1 MDEEFGADFITLTDE
16 EGNEFELEYLDTL
29 EYKNE
34 MYMAFFPTLEEGQD
48 EDSEDYGLIILRCVP
63 GQNGEE
69 DTLESV
75 DDENILNA
83 VYDQF
88 METLFDDEEDEDP
101 IPDLPEP
108 PAGETL
114 AELRSQL
121 SSATKA
127 RRAVGILTL
136 LMWLAQL
143 AAHFSLMPAL
153 YWDEPLLRTLG
164 RLGAGRGMGRVIML
178 SASGRPLT
186 QALAAELSHEP
197 VLTLLCSLGER
208 RVGKECRSRWS
219 TYPSIK

>member
-29 EYKNE
+29 EYKKE

-88 METLFDDEEDEDP
+88 METLFDDEEDED
-101 IPDLPEP
+101 E
-108 PAGETL
+108 
-114 AELRSQL
+114 
-121 SSATKA
+121 
-127 RRAVGILTL
+127 
-136 LMWLAQL
+136 
-143 AAHFSLMPAL
+143 
-153 YWDEPLLRTLG
+153 
-164 RLGAGRGMGRVIML
+164 
-178 SASGRPLT
+178 
-186 QALAAELSHEP
+186 
-197 VLTLLCSLGER
+197 
-208 RVGKECRSRWS
+208 
-219 TYPSIK
+219 

>member
-75 DDENILNA
+75 DDESILNA

-88 METLFDDEEDEDP
+88 METLFDDEEDED
-101 IPDLPEP
+101 E
-108 PAGETL
+108 
-114 AELRSQL
+114 
-121 SSATKA
+121 
-127 RRAVGILTL
+127 
-136 LMWLAQL
+136 
-143 AAHFSLMPAL
+143 
-153 YWDEPLLRTLG
+153 
-164 RLGAGRGMGRVIML
+164 
-178 SASGRPLT
+178 
-186 QALAAELSHEP
+186 
-197 VLTLLCSLGER
+197 
-208 RVGKECRSRWS
+208 
-219 TYPSIK
+219 